1 MKGEGEIWDEKKII
15 KDWPLAIE
23 NNGNCQYKTILDD
36 DDSITIGHYG
46 NISQFSSTQLYIE
59 HQVQWS
65 IFRLFTGT
73 FNVFFFCSW
82 EWVYFY
88 PNKNDPWKKS
98 DIHPSS
104 HYSWHHNNPG
114 HLKIEKLLLHFNHH
128 SHLFYIPF
136 NIINSQL
143 IWFISIKRRRNK
155 KLIIK
160 N

>member
-23 NNGNCQYKTILDD
+23 NNGNCQYKTILDDDDD

-73 FNVFFFCSW
+73 FNVFFFAAVN
-82 EWVYFY
+82 EFIFIQT
-88 PNKNDPWKKS
+88 KMIHEKKWY
-98 DIHPSS
+98 SS
-104 HYSWHHNNPG
+104 
-114 HLKIEKLLLHFNHH
+114 
-128 SHLFYIPF
+128 
-136 NIINSQL
+136 IITL
-143 IWFISIKRRRNK
+143 
-155 KLIIK
+155 
-160 N
+160 